1 MASITGSSRTRGVRT
16 RNRRTA
22 LIAVGITLFLV
33 VDIALVL
40 WAVSAN
46 RPDPS
51 AQPAPIPTFGMLDG
65 PSPSPT
71 PTATTPAV
79 AAAPRFLTVASGDVA
94 WRSTAGACPSPGAT
108 VEATTDRG
116 ATWTAITVPGARRVL
131 GLEGVDAS
139 QLRVVSASDDACAV
153 TLSESFTGG
162 QFFERYPDRLSAT
175 AYIDAVDAAVVH
187 VNGAV
192 STAPCPVLQL
202 ASTDQA
208 TGAVC
213 ADELVQL
220 AAGATTWDRAS
231 VPGLLS
237 AAPREG
243 GGYTLA
249 RAGAEGCEGIA
260 IESIAGSIAQSQ
272 PVRIGCVAETA
283 PSEVTLASRG
293 ASVWLWS
300 GTTTRVSPDGGATW
314 S

>member
-22 LIAVGITLFLV
+22 LIAIGITLFLV
-33 VDIALVL
+33 LDVALVL
-40 WAVSAN
+40 WAINAN

-51 AQPAPIPTFGMLDG
+51 AQPAPIPTFGVYE
-65 PSPSPT
+65 PPTPT
-71 PTATTPAV
+71 PTATVPAV
-79 AAAPRFLTVASGDVA
+79 VAAPRLLTVASGDVA
-94 WRSTAGACPSPGAT
+94 WRSIAGACPSPSAV

-116 ATWTAITVPGARRVL
+116 ATWSAITVPGANRVL

-139 QLRVVSASDDACAV
+139 QLRVVAATDNGCEV
-153 TLSESFTGG
+153 TLSESFTAG
-162 QFFERYPDRLSAT
+162 QFFERYPDRLG
-175 AYIDAVDAAVVH
+175 DAVYLDSADPKVVH
-187 VNGAV
+187 VRGAV
-192 STAPCPVLQL
+192 STAPCSVLQL

-208 TGAVC
+208 TGGVC
-213 ADELVQL
+213 ADELIQL
-220 AAGATTWDRAS
+220 AAGATSWDRVS

-272 PVRIGCVAETA
+272 PVRVGCVADTA
-283 PSEVTLASRG
+283 PSEVTLAARG

-300 GTTTRVSPDGGATW
+300 GTTTRVSSDGGANW